1 MTEALKDEN
10 TLQGQRWLQI
20 DSPYYYFY
28 TSQEFVLCLT
38 KRKWGNYNPNH
49 LDSLPRA
56 GIHSEIAVNTGGS
69 RSVYFPQVSGYIM
82 TELLLL

>member
-28 TSQEFVLCLT
+28 SSQEFVLCLT

-56 GIHSEIAVNTGGS
+56 GIHSEWQYIQACVQGLST
-69 RSVYFPQVSGYIM
+69 FPRYPDI
-82 TELLLL
+82 